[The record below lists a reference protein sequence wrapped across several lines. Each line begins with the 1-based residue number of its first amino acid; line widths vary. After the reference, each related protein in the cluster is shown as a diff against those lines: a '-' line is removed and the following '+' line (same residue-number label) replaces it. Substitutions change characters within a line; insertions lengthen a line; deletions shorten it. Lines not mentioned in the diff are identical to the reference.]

1 MGLLSWAFG
10 SKKEDIPEME
20 AIELKPIIEI
30 PEKTR
35 RELYEDAVLEVQTR
49 RVEVL
54 ILSELVRK
62 AQNDPIVEDTMAAL
76 EYLDGE
82 TVLELGDPRL
92 EFIKEHFPKTHTYP
106 ITGCYDIE
114 QTLKIELPR
123 VTLED
128 LAKALAK
135 DFMKG

>member
-10 SKKEDIPEME
+10 SKKADIPEME
-20 AIELKPIIEI
+20 AVELKPIIEI

-49 RVEVL
+49 RIEVL

-76 EYLDGE
+76 KYLDGE
-82 TVLELGDPRL
+82 TTLERDDPRF
-92 EFIKEHFPKTHTYP
+92 EFIKEHFPKTHAYP
-106 ITGCYDIE
+106 TTGCYGIE
-114 QTLKIELPR
+114 QTFKIELPR

-135 DFMKG
+135 DFMGE